1 MKARIL
7 LILCAATFIVGC
19 GMTDDIKEA
28 DLMMKSYFDARI
40 KTKDAG
46 PDQFYSTHFKEA
58 TSQQEWDNI
67 KLLVEEA
74 HGELQS
80 YEQLTWKLEHSVS
93 TNEISGTMVM
103 YTYKTVFEKGMANE
117 SITLIKNEK
126 NPQFKILAHQYN
138 SENIQKM
145 ISENLTNSLE
155 SSQQDPS
162 QKASPSTK

>member
-1 MKARIL
+1 
-7 LILCAATFIVGC
+7 
-19 GMTDDIKEA
+19 MTDDIKEA